1 MPVERARR
9 TRRKRSAPW
18 VVVTGIDGGG
28 KSALVERLF
37 QGENVHRF
45 RLPYHSFVASALNRS
60 GHARPLADVLTD
72 RLIFA
77 TDARLANYLIRD
89 WRAEHAL
96 LVSQRGWMDNYI
108 FGAAQGVAYRQTA
121 ELLKTAELERPS
133 AIIYL
138 IADPR
143 VAYKRIRHDPQ
154 ADKFETPA
162 FLRTLYREIVR
173 FHDAVRRRRAAL
185 GPFFGIPALCIDT
198 THLAPNDVLQRAE
211 DFLRELLDTGK

>member
-1 MPVERARR
+1 MS
-9 TRRKRSAPW
+9 RSGVAPW

-28 KSALVERLF
+28 KSTLVERLF

-45 RLPYHSFVASALNRS
+45 RLPYHAFVASALRRS

-89 WRAEHAL
+89 WRKEHAL

-108 FGAAQGVAYRQTA
+108 FGAAQGFAYRRTG
-121 ELLKTAELERPS
+121 ELLNTSELERPS

-143 VAYKRIRHDPQ
+143 VAFERIRNHPE
-154 ADKFETPA
+154 ADKFETPT
-162 FLRTLYREIVR
+162 FMLTLYKEIVR
-173 FHDAVRRRRAAL
+173 FQEAVRERVAAL
-185 GPFFGIPALCIDT
+185 APFFRIPALHIDST
-198 THLAPNDVLQRAE
+198 DLTPDDVLQRANT
-211 DFLRELLDTGK
+211 FLCDLLHGTK